1 VVDNVVLHSAG
12 AFSKLLQIACLYAS
26 GVRAPEYVT
35 PLMVRVGD
43 PDAPFLFEA
52 ASSAFKSEIHSGPDA
67 LAEIFAKSIPAALL
81 AFIQQAFWVSVLP
94 DAG

>member
-35 PLMVRVGD
+35 PLMMSVGD
-43 PDAPFLFEA
+43 PDAPFLFES
-52 ASSAFKSEIHSGPDA
+52 ASSTFRSEIPSGPDA
-67 LAEIFAKSIPAALL
+67 QAVIFAMSIPAAVL
-81 AFIQQAFWVSVLP
+81 AFIQQAF
-94 DAG
+94 